1 MEDKLL
7 VLGLLMSSEMYGYQ
21 INEMIEVHLGTGIQL
36 KKSLIYKLLG
46 KMADDGWLTFTEE
59 KAGKRPTRRVYAITA
74 KGREAFKDLLLDSL
88 ADYRPAD
95 LLSHVAEGYLDML
108 SPEQSLPRLEQRRQK
123 IEQLLK
129 HAHAVASHTS
139 DADEGSHQLIIEH
152 QIHHL
157 ASELEWIDYVISKVG
172 EAPHDYV

>member
-7 VLGLLMSSEMYGYQ
+7 VLGLLMSSEMHGYQ
-21 INEMIEVHLGTGIQL
+21 INEMIEMHLGTGIQL

-74 KGREAFKDLLLDSL
+74 RGKEAFQQLLLDSL
-88 ADYRPAD
+88 ADYKPAD
-95 LLSHVAEGYLDML
+95 LLGQIAEGYLDML
-108 SPEQSLPRLEQRRQK
+108 PPELSLPRLEQRRQK
-123 IEQLLK
+123 LVALLQETLDLGT
-129 HAHAVASHTS
+129 HP
-139 DADEGSHQLIIEH
+139 GSQQFVIGH

-157 ASELEWIDYVISKVG
+157 KSELTWLDGVIKTVKES
-172 EAPHDYV
+172 